1 LLKKSKKKKKKIHKS
16 EKDEIKSNKKQYDE
30 IKIMENIKK
39 LSIIPTISKEITS
52 QQNEMSINFDIL
64 KLSQK
69 RLILY

>member
-1 LLKKSKKKKKKIHKS
+1 
-16 EKDEIKSNKKQYDE
+16 
-30 IKIMENIKK
+30 MENIKK